1 MKITRRQL
9 RRIIKEETARV
20 INEYRPNTASG
31 NIAPPR
37 DSNWSQF
44 AAELDIGVLD
54 LDEIAYELGF
64 ADFYDMDTSI
74 TPRVLAKRDPERFVA
89 AARAHSLKADVM
101 DDNQIL
107 SVAEMTGMM

>member
-44 AAELDIGVLD
+44 AAELAIGVLD
-54 LDEIAYELGF
+54 LNEIA
-64 ADFYDMDTSI
+64 
-74 TPRVLAKRDPERFVA
+74 
-89 AARAHSLKADVM
+89 
-101 DDNQIL
+101 
-107 SVAEMTGMM
+107 